1 MLRIG
6 LGGVRWANPDEMNE
20 YVGLM
25 GERGFS
31 RTVDLVGKEAAF
43 EEALF
48 LGLRL
53 VDGVDLGQLDASFGM
68 VGMIEEP
75 VREMTEAGLVVV
87 EGGRLRLTGR
97 GRMASN
103 EVFGRLLVGAGV

>member
-1 MLRIG
+1 
-6 LGGVRWANPDEMNE
+6 
-20 YVGLM
+20 M
-25 GERGFS
+25 GERGFE
-31 RTVDLVGKEAAF
+31 RTVDRVGKEAAF

-53 VDGVDLGQLDASFGM
+53 VDGVDLGILDASFGM
-68 VGMIEEP
+68 NGLIAEAL
-75 VREMTEAGLVVV
+75 REMADAGLVGVDS
-87 EGGRLRLTGR
+87 GRLRLTAR

>member
-1 MLRIG
+1 
-6 LGGVRWANPDEMNE
+6 MNE

-25 GERGFS
+25 GGLEFQRGFE
-31 RTVDLVGKEAAF
+31 RVVDRVGKDAAF

-53 VDGVDLGQLDASFGM
+53 VDGVDLAVLDAGFGM
-68 VGMIEEP
+68 NGMIAEP
-75 VREMTEAGLVVV
+75 VREMSEAGLVVV
-87 EGGRLRLTGR
+87 EGGRLRLTER
-97 GRMASN
+97 GRIASN